1 MRYDMERL
9 PELNFEELRELGL
22 IDESE
27 YRNFT
32 IRQKFDDLK
41 RQGIKTGIIKEM
53 LADEFYLSPESIHG
67 IYYRKRGKQRLV

>member
-1 MRYDMERL
+1 MERL
-9 PELNFEELRELGL
+9 PELNFEELRQLGL

-41 RQGIKTGIIKEM
+41 RQGIKTSIIKEM

-67 IYYRKRGKQRLV
+67 IYYRKREKQRLC

>member
-1 MRYDMERL
+1 MERL

-41 RQGIKTGIIKEM
+41 RQGVKTNIIKEM

-67 IYYRKRGKQRLV
+67 IYYRKREKQRLC